1 MNRSISKLHDH
12 IIVCGVG
19 ATGRYVAHEF
29 HEIGEK
35 FVVID
40 RSQEVLDQLPEDW
53 RSGVLSMVGDATSDS
68 VLKAAGIDT
77 ARGLIAALGQD
88 QANLFVTIS
97 GRSLNPKLRI
107 VSRALEPTTEEKLL
121 RAGADKVVQVNTI
134 GGLRLASEMIRPEV
148 TGFLDHMMRDPERTL
163 RIEEIA
169 VEDDSSLAGMLLA
182 ESDIRKA
189 GDVLVIAVR
198 SPDGCY
204 QYNPGPDH
212 PILAGETLIVIGDPT
227 QVRSLRAAT

>member
-1 MNRSISKLHDH
+1 
-12 IIVCGVG
+12 
-19 ATGRYVAHEF
+19 
-29 HEIGEK
+29 
-35 FVVID
+35 
-40 RSQEVLDQLPEDW
+40 VLNGLPKEW
-53 RSGVLSMVGDATSDS
+53 SSELLTVVGDATSDA
-68 VLKAAGIDT
+68 VLKAAGIDA
-77 ARGLIAALGQD
+77 ARGLIAALDQD

-97 GRSLNPKLRI
+97 GRSLNPTLRI

-148 TGFLDHMMRDPERTL
+148 TGFLDHMMRDPDRTL
-163 RIEEIA
+163 RIDEIA
-169 VEDDSSLAGMLLA
+169 VAADSSLAGKLLA

-198 SPDGCY
+198 SPDGRY

-212 PILAGETLIVIGDPT
+212 PILPGQTLIVIGDPA
-227 QVRSLRAAT
+227 QVRNLRAAR